1 MNPQVKEKWIDALR
15 SGKYEQGSEK
25 LRGADGY
32 CCLGVLCDLYSQEKN
47 QEWDFRGYSENS
59 EEESPDRMDY
69 WYFDEESEFLP
80 DSVREWAGMTFK
92 NPQVRVDVTED
103 ENEDNWFY
111 HSEIANLNDSGYS
124 FVELSKLIEQQ
135 F

>member
-1 MNPQVKEKWIDALR
+1 
-15 SGKYEQGSEK
+15 
-25 LRGADGY
+25 
-32 CCLGVLCDLYSQEKN
+32 
-47 QEWDFRGYSENS
+47 
-59 EEESPDRMDY
+59 MDY